1 MSIGTLE
8 SNIQDQSNIFSHVWL
23 KKKKSNNIILNIMKQ
38 YKWLNSILNVI
49 GFRTIQK
56 KILAS
61 KFN

>member
-8 SNIQDQSNIFSHVWL
+8 SNIQDQPNIFSHVWL